1 MAVSQ
6 SRSSAA
12 LLSVRATLLLWCAS
26 GCLPQNPIHAC
37 DYATI
42 QQAIDLA
49 PSGWRVQIC
58 DGVHDE
64 SVTLTKP
71 IELYG
76 TSPDKT
82 VLTGGGAAAIAT
94 VRATTGPVSLRRLT
108 LRPAAGL
115 SATTAGVQVDSSQQ
129 VSLSELT
136 VDFQGVV
143 PLPPQT
149 QSIPG
154 APPVYP
160 GIIGIDLTSS
170 GVTIQGAILRAIGPD
185 QSFSTGVRVRGIG
198 VVSMDHLEI
207 DQVAGPGIES
217 TDADVRITSSLIQRS
232 VTDGVS
238 VLAGNLALVDSTIA
252 SVQQDALSIGGG
264 YLRTERLTITA
275 PGRYGVQAAGGVAD
289 LDTTTI
295 TGAGEGIHAT
305 LGGVTAAACTI
316 SYSRTTGI
324 HVHDS
329 GFVIYNQGVVSGGP
343 LGVLLDYPD
352 AYLTLRDTRIL
363 QAQDRGLLLR
373 DGQLAMSGGSI
384 EKSGKQGVWAEG
396 GSGLLDAVTVDR
408 SGADGIV
415 ATGTADLSVTNMTIT
430 NNAGYGLSCD
440 GGTMGTQS
448 LVSLM
453 ACTGNFAGNAT
464 GRWRLFNGC
473 QSMYLCIQQ

>member
-1 MAVSQ
+1 M
-6 SRSSAA
+6 
-12 LLSVRATLLLWCAS
+12 
-26 GCLPQNPIHAC
+26 
-37 DYATI
+37 
-42 QQAIDLA
+42 
-49 PSGWRVQIC
+49 QIC
-58 DGVHDE
+58 DGIHNE

-71 IELYG
+71 LELYG

-115 SATTAGVQVDSSQQ
+115 STTTIGVQVDNSQQ

-143 PLPPQT
+143 PLPPET
-149 QSIPG
+149 QSAPG
-154 APPVYP
+154 DPPVFA
-160 GIIGIDLTSS
+160 GILGMDLTSS
-170 GVTIQGAILRAIGPD
+170 GVTIQGATLRAIGPD
-185 QSFSTGVRVRGIG
+185 KSFSVGVRVRGVG
-198 VVSMDHLEI
+198 VVLMDHLDI

-217 TDADVRITSSLIQRS
+217 TDAEVRVTNSLIQRS

-238 VLAGNLALVDSTIA
+238 VLAGNLALIDSALT

-289 LDTTTI
+289 LDTTAI

-305 LGGVTAAACTI
+305 LGGVTAANCTI
-316 SYSRTTGI
+316 ADSRIAGI
-324 HVHDS
+324 RVHDS
-329 GFVIYNQGVVSGGP
+329 GFVIYNQGLVSGGP
-343 LGVLLDYPD
+343 LGAWLDYPD
-352 AYLTLRDTRIL
+352 AYLTLKDTRIL
-363 QAQDRGLLLR
+363 KAQDRGLLLH
-373 DGQLAMSGGSI
+373 DGQLAMSGGRI
-384 EKSGKQGVWAEG
+384 DKSGKQGVWAEG
-396 GSGLLDAVTVDR
+396 GSGLLDAVTVDA

-415 ATGTADLSVTNMTIT
+415 ATGTTDLSVTNMTIT

-440 GGTMGTQS
+440 GGTMGSQS